1 MRERFPLMSSI
12 VSGSPGEKER
22 RRDGE
27 LGESDTERRVRL
39 LLWRVCHGAQLW
51 INTANERLQQS
62 FNHIVFK
69 QQQTMYKA
77 EGIAWEAIAYRDNSD
92 RIDLISAILTVLND
106 ECRLPR
112 ATDDTFAEKLY
123 TGVCARACVC
133 ASVYVCVRACVP
145 RALQWQLGRA

>member
-1 MRERFPLMSSI
+1 MASAPPIQQQPAEMARLPATTAHL
-12 VSGSPGEKER
+12 
-22 RRDGE
+22 
-27 LGESDTERRVRL
+27 RV
-39 LLWRVCHGAQLW
+39 
-51 INTANERLQQS
+51 LQQS